1 MVPSEEPAASSG
13 AKARFPEFPELD
25 GFRGLALLLVLVE
38 HALRWSLRIPGPW
51 DHWGSAGVILFF
63 GLSGFL
69 ITGLLCAERVRIG
82 DVDLWS
88 FWTRRGLR
96 LKSRW
101 GGRPVTPP
109 SSR

>member
-13 AKARFPEFPELD
+13 AKGRFPEFPELD

-69 ITGLLCAERVRIG
+69 ITGLLCAEPSG
-82 DVDLWS
+82 LAT
-88 FWTRRGLR
+88 WTYGLF
-96 LKSRW
+96 
-101 GGRPVTPP
+101 GPGAAFG
-109 SSR
+109 SSRAGADAL